1 MDFQISE
8 EQQMMIDTAK
18 KVGDEFGIE
27 YWRKI
32 DEKHASPTEF
42 WKAVCKAGLAAVAL
56 PESVGGAGLGMIEM
70 ALIIETLA
78 SCGGGS
84 TVGQLFMLNPIFGG
98 ISLAK
103 YGSEKQK
110 QEMLPGLCTGE
121 MQFCMALTEPDA
133 GTNSLEIKT
142 FAEQNKNGFV
152 LNGQKTWIT
161 AVPAAQKM
169 LVIARTK
176 KLEDSKRRTDGIT
189 MFMIDCDREGITHTL
204 IDKVGTWTQPSSAVF
219 FENVAVR
226 EDEVVG
232 TLHGGFR
239 ELLDVLNT
247 ERIVTTSG
255 LIGTSWLA
263 ERLAVDYAN
272 NRKVFGDRP
281 ISSYQGLQFPLAEGH
296 ATAQCAKLMNLK
308 AAWLCDTDKP
318 YGAESNMAKL
328 IAAQAAIH
336 TCDRAMQT
344 MGGMGYSK
352 EYHVERLWRDAR
364 LFKIAPVSEEMVFNF
379 IATQCLGMPKG
390 Y

>member
-1 MDFQISE
+1 MDFKITE
-8 EQQMMIDTAK
+8 EQQMMVDTAK
-18 KVGDEFGIE
+18 KVGDEFGLA

-32 DEKHASPTEF
+32 DEKHESPTEF
-42 WKAVCKAGLAAVAL
+42 WRAVCKAGLAAVAL
-56 PESVGGAGLGMIEM
+56 PESAGGAGLGMLEM

-78 SCGGGS
+78 ACGGGS

-98 ISLAK
+98 ISIAK
-103 YGSEKQK
+103 YGSDRQK
-110 QEMLPGLCTGE
+110 REMLPRLCTGDL
-121 MQFCMALTEPDA
+121 QFCMALTEPDA
-133 GTNSLEIKT
+133 GTNSLELKT
-142 FAEQNKNGFV
+142 FAAQTRDGFL

-169 LVIARTK
+169 LVVARTK
-176 KLEDSKRRTDGIT
+176 KLEHSAKRTDGLT
-189 MFMIDCDREGITHTL
+189 MFMIDVAREGISHTL
-204 IDKVGTWTQPSSAVF
+204 IDKVGTFTQPSSAVF
-219 FENVAVR
+219 FENVKIR

-232 TLHGGFR
+232 TLHGGWR

-255 LIGTSWLA
+255 LTGTTWLA
-263 ERLAVDYAN
+263 ARLAVDYAN
-272 NRKVFGDRP
+272 NRKIFGGKP

-296 ATAQCAKLMNLK
+296 ATAECAKLMNLK
-308 AAWLCDTDKP
+308 AAWLCDTGQP
-318 YGAESNMAKL
+318 YGTESNLAKV

-379 IATQCLGMPKG
+379 IAAQCLGMPRG

>member
-1 MDFQISE
+1 MDFEITE

-18 KVGDEFGIE
+18 KLGDEFGLE

-32 DEKHASPTEF
+32 DEKHESPTEF

-70 ALIIETLA
+70 SLIIETLA
-78 SCGGGS
+78 ACGGGS

-98 ISLAK
+98 ISISK

-121 MQFCMALTEPDA
+121 TQFCMALTEPDA

-142 FAEQNKNGFV
+142 FAEKTKDGFL

-176 KLEDSKRRTDGIT
+176 KLEDSKKRTDGIT
-189 MFMIDCDREGITHTL
+189 MFMIDTQREGIQHTL

-219 FENVAVR
+219 FENVKIR
-226 EDEVVG
+226 EDEIVG
-232 TLHGGFR
+232 TLHGGWS

-255 LIGTSWLA
+255 LTGTTWLA
-263 ERLAVDYAN
+263 ERLAVDYGN
-272 NRKVFGDRP
+272 NRKIFGGKP
-281 ISSYQGLQFPLAEGH
+281 ISSYQGLQFPLAESY

-308 AAWLCDTDKP
+308 AAWLCDNGKP
-318 YGAESNMAKL
+318 YGAESNIAKV

-336 TCDRAMQT
+336 ACDRAMQT

-379 IATQCLGMPKG
+379 IATQCMGMPKG

>member
-1 MDFQISE
+1 MDFEITE

-32 DEKHASPTEF
+32 DEKHESPTEL

-78 SCGGGS
+78 ACGGGS

-110 QEMLPGLCTGE
+110 KEMLPGLCTGE

-142 FAEQNKNGFV
+142 FAEKTKEGFL

-176 KLEDSKRRTDGIT
+176 KLEECKKRTEGIT
-189 MFMIDCDREGITHTL
+189 MFMIDTERDGLSHTL

-219 FENVAVR
+219 FENVKVR

-232 TLHGGFR
+232 TLHGGWY

-255 LIGTSWLA
+255 LIGTTWLA

-272 NRKVFGDRP
+272 NRKIFGGRP

-296 ATAQCAKLMNLK
+296 AVAQCAKLMNLK
-308 AAWLCDTDKP
+308 AAWLCDHGKP
-318 YGAESNMAKL
+318 YGTESNLAKV
-328 IAAQAAIH
+328 IAAQSAIH
-336 TCDRAMQT
+336 ACDRAMQT